1 MQRIFHIVDAAVWA
15 AAVSTGQYRPESLA
29 SEGFV
34 HLSFAD
40 QLTGTL
46 SRYYEGV
53 PGLVVVEFDP
63 ARLGH
68 PVVVEDLAGHG
79 AFPHVYG
86 PLPTDAVLGVE
97 PVLP

>member
-1 MQRIFHIVDAAVWA
+1 MQRVFHIVDSDVWA
-15 AAVSTGQYRPESLA
+15 RAVRAGEYRPESLT

-40 QLTGTL
+40 QVPGTVA
-46 SRYYEGV
+46 RYYEGV
-53 PGLVVVEFDP
+53 SGLVLVEFDP
-63 ARLGH
+63 DRLGR

-86 PLPTDAVLGVE
+86 PLPTQAAIGVE